1 MVLVKNSAE
10 LEKMRIAGRITA
22 RVCEQ
27 VVGHICPGMTTAEID
42 RFAAAL
48 IKEHGARSAFLG
60 YRGYPGSV
68 CVSVNE
74 EVVHG
79 VPGERRVQ
87 IGDIVS
93 IDIGVVIDSFCGDMA
108 KTIMIGVMDKQT
120 VSLVNTAEKAL
131 YAGIN
136 KALAGNRLSDISH
149 AIETCAAQNGFSVV
163 RQFVGHGIGRNMHEE
178 PQIPN
183 FGSPGK
189 GLLLKEAMTLA
200 IEPMLNMGKS
210 EVEILSDGWTAVTR
224 DRKLSAHFEH
234 TVVVGSGMAEI
245 LTTVLK

>member
-1 MVLVKNSAE
+1 MGLVKNSAE
-10 LEKMRIAGRITA
+10 LERMRVAGKITA

-27 VVGHICPGMTTAEID
+27 VAGHICPGITTAEID
-42 RFAAAL
+42 RVAAAL
-48 IKEHGARSAFLG
+48 IKEYGAKSAFLG
-60 YRGYPGSV
+60 YRGYPGSI

-79 VPGERRVQ
+79 VPGARRIQ

-93 IDIGVVIDSFCGDMA
+93 IDIGVVIDSFHGDMA
-108 KTIMIGVMDKQT
+108 KTIMIGVLDSKT

-131 YAGIN
+131 SAGIE

-149 AIETCAAQNGFSVV
+149 AIEMCACRNGFSVV
-163 RQFVGHGIGRNMHEE
+163 HQFVGHGIGRNMHED

-183 FGSPGK
+183 FGPPGK
-189 GLLLKEAMTLA
+189 GLALKEAMTLA
-200 IEPMLNMGKS
+200 IEPMLNMGVP
-210 EVEILSDGWTAVTR
+210 EVEVLSDGWTAVTR

-234 TVVVGSGMAEI
+234 TVVVGRGMAEI
-245 LTTVLK
+245 LTTV